1 MIYKLISEC
10 RICSNTKLVPIL
22 DLGMQALTGFFP
34 NLVDQVEEG
43 PLQLVKC
50 DVSEGSD
57 SCGLLQ
63 LKHNYQMEKLYGDH
77 YGYRS
82 GLNPS
87 MVEHLCGIV
96 VQIEEFINL
105 NSGDLVIDIASNDG
119 TLLSAYKNR
128 ELLLVGIDPTAE
140 KFKSFYPNDVRRI
153 TDFFSSEIVNQNFG
167 KKKARVITSISMFYD
182 LYSPLETMREIESIL
197 ADDGI
202 WVVEQSYM
210 PTMLSNISYDTI
222 CHEHLEYYALK
233 QFKWMADRSGL
244 KIIDIQF
251 NSINGASFSITL
263 AKKESQYCEA
273 TQKITNVLEKEIQS
287 GLDEYQI
294 YRNFANE
301 VETHRKLLVTTL
313 QQIVMSGSLILGY
326 GASTKGNVILQYCGI
341 DKKLLPFISE
351 VNPDKFHKY
360 TPGSNIPIISEI
372 DAVKLKPDY
381 YLVLPWHF
389 RESILKKEKIY
400 LEQGGKMIFP
410 LPKINVV

>member
-34 NLVDQVEEG
+34 KLVDQVEEG
-43 PLQLVKC
+43 PLKLVKC

-63 LKHNYQMEKLYGDH
+63 LQHNYQMEKLYGDH

-153 TDFFSSEIVNQNFG
+153 TDFFSSEIVNKNFG

-210 PTMLSNISYDTI
+210 PMMLSNVSYDTI

-251 NSINGASFSITL
+251 NSVNGASFSITL
-263 AKKESQYCEA
+263 AKKEAQYCEA

-294 YRNFANE
+294 YRIFANE
-301 VETHRKLLVTTL
+301 VETHKKLLVTTL
-313 QQIVMSGSLILGY
+313 QQMVMSGSLVLGY

-351 VNPDKFHKY
+351 VNPDKFNKY